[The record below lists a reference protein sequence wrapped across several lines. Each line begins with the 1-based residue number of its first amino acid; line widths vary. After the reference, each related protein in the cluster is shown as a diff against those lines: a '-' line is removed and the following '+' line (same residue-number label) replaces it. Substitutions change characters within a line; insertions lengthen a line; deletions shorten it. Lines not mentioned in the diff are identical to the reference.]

1 ASIIVWSTWERGR
14 LARLASQRPALP
26 GTANMDQTMIDA
38 RRFTHISRLKMS
50 GQRLRCSMS
59 MRHELVTL
67 IFKALEIERN

>member
-1 ASIIVWSTWERGR
+1 
-14 LARLASQRPALP
+14 
-26 GTANMDQTMIDA
+26 MDQTMIDA